1 MGVERDFFE
10 ALCEALERIVG
21 SLDHDE
27 VMKSVVESTIEAM
40 GVKACSLR
48 LLDHRRRKLILGCSH
63 GLSEGY
69 IRKGPVLIEESGLDR
84 EALEGKMVYLE
95 NAQTD
100 PRFQYPEKA
109 RQEGIFSLLVAP
121 LSAGGTVVGVL
132 RIYSGEVRRFDEE
145 EMRFLEAMARL
156 SGLALENAKMHQT
169 LRGDFELLVAD
180 RYRIDEN

>member
-1 MGVERDFFE
+1 MNVERDLFK

-27 VMKSVVESTIEAM
+27 VMKSVVESTIQAV

-48 LLDHRRRKLILGCSH
+48 LLDHRRRKLILGCSS

-69 IRKGPVLIEESGLDR
+69 IRKGPVLIEESALDR
-84 EALEGKMVYLE
+84 GALEGKMVYLE
-95 NAQTD
+95 NAQSD

-109 RQEGIFSLLVAP
+109 KQEGIFSVLVAP
-121 LSAGGTVVGVL
+121 LSAGGNVVGVL
-132 RIYSGEVRRFDEE
+132 RVYAGEVRRFDEE